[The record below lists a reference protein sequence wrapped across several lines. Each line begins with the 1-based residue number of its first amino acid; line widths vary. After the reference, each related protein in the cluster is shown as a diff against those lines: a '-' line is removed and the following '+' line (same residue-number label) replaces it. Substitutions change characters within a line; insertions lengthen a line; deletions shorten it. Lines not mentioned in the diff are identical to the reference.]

1 MRLKRR
7 AAVARYRET
16 AHQHPGSRL
25 GRAVEVDGPVRRVHR
40 PGRVPARQQRGSVAR
55 QSLDRPLPPQR
66 ALRGEPML
74 ELRRA
79 GNGEPFEELP
89 RHQRRGGAPI
99 LPARCLLEALG
110 VEARGVGRQ
119 AHLPVIG
126 RDAALPRETAQQ
138 LERHAQR
145 PPGVLLGLVPPEEA
159 DQVLPRPS
167 ALWGPC
173 QVDEQRQVLAPLQLA
188 GCGSPVQEDLHGPEG
203 VAGDHAGHLS
213 SR

>member
-1 MRLKRR
+1 MSGARR
-7 AAVARYRET
+7 SGTVGLREGADGARH
-16 AHQHPGSRL
+16 A
-25 GRAVEVDGPVRRVHR
+25 
-40 PGRVPARQQRGSVAR
+40 
-55 QSLDRPLPPQR
+55 R
-66 ALRGEPML
+66 ALRM
-74 ELRRA
+74 RSASVWVSVA
-79 GNGEPFEELP
+79 GAAPITSSS
-89 RHQRRGGAPI
+89 RGGAPS

-159 DQVLPRPS
+159 DQVLPRAS

-173 QVDEQRQVLAPLQLA
+173 QV
-188 GCGSPVQEDLHGPEG
+188 
-203 VAGDHAGHLS
+203 
-213 SR
+213 